1 MCQEETCEAEVRDGA
16 QALSTHGGYSVSP
29 GCSWKGRLSGGGT
42 SPGESSEGVLLPFPW
57 NCLQEEGGPALWV
70 LLCSQEEWCSFLR
83 ALWFL
88 NSRLQL
94 FSPLGVCATKGSLL
108 QILQRQLK
116 DAKRKRLQ
124 GVVPLAPFG

>member
-1 MCQEETCEAEVRDGA
+1 MFSGRMVLF
-16 QALSTHGGYSVSP
+16 LS
-29 GCSWKGRLSGGGT
+29 
-42 SPGESSEGVLLPFPW
+42 
-57 NCLQEEGGPALWV
+57 
-70 LLCSQEEWCSFLR
+70 

-124 GVVPLAPFG
+124 GVVPLAPFDSNNTT

>member
-1 MCQEETCEAEVRDGA
+1 MCQEETCEAEESGMGYKHSLPLGSTVCPQGVAGQGSFQEEVPHLGRAVRE
-16 QALSTHGGYSVSP
+16 SYCPSP
-29 GCSWKGRLSGGGT
+29 GTVFKRR
-42 SPGESSEGVLLPFPW
+42 EGP
-57 NCLQEEGGPALWV
+57 LWV
-70 LLCSQEEWCSFLR
+70 LCSQEEWCSFLR

-124 GVVPLAPFG
+124 GVVSLAPFG